1 LGLPGPNLALDDAC
15 EGFDLATCQPEGG
28 LIASVLPNSATTSG
42 ASRRIAGNRV
52 AICICLALVVFLAF
66 SPVLENGF
74 TGYDDPDYVTQ
85 NPHVTTGLTLQNIA
99 WAFSGAHA
107 SNWHPLTWL
116 SHQLDCTLFGV
127 NPAASHMVNL
137 LLHMTNTV
145 LLFLWLSGSAGFP
158 YRSAF
163 VALAFGIHPLHVES
177 VAWIAER
184 KDVFSTLFWML
195 TLLAYTWYTRKP
207 GVGRYLAVTVFFSA
221 GLLSKP
227 MLVSLP
233 VLLLLLDWWPLAR
246 TEKWSRLVWEK
257 IPLAAL
263 AALSAAATIW
273 AQRQGG
279 SLIALD
285 RIPLELRVANAIV
298 SYVRYIGKTS
308 WPVNLAAFYP
318 FPQVIPMWAVAGSAA
333 VLILVTWFVLGA
345 RERQPWLAAGWGWY
359 LLTLLPVIGLVQVGL
374 QSMADRYMYVPL
386 IGLLIAVA
394 WEAAS
399 VPRIQVVGVAVLA
412 IWAALSWRQAHVW
425 KDGMTLFTHA
435 VEVTDDNF
443 VAHDNLGV
451 ELDRFGRS
459 DEALAQYRETLRIKP
474 GDRNGEQNLAQASF
488 AKGQRLLEQG
498 NLEGALAAFQ
508 EGLRYRPQNALAQMS
523 FGVTLARLGR
533 AAAAK
538 KALEDSVSADPSNAD
553 AHYDLG
559 LVQQALGDHRGALES
574 YDAALHLRPGF
585 GPAEAAR
592 AEALYN
598 LRRYQEAW
606 EAMQAAQAMNVA
618 LDPGL
623 AANIRVNAGK

>member
-1 LGLPGPNLALDDAC
+1 MKRL
-15 EGFDLATCQPEGG
+15 
-28 LIASVLPNSATTSG
+28 LICV
-42 ASRRIAGNRV
+42 
-52 AICICLALVVFLAF
+52 CLALAVFLAL
-66 SPVLENGF
+66 SPIIGNGL
-74 TGYDDPDYVTQ
+74 TGYDDPDYVTL
-85 NPHVTTGLTLQNIA
+85 NAHVTTGLTWQNIA
-99 WAFSGAHA
+99 WAFNGAHA
-107 SNWHPLTWL
+107 SNWHPLTWI
-116 SHQLDCTLFGV
+116 SHQLDSSLFGV
-127 NPAASHMVNL
+127 NPAASHIVNL
-137 LLHMTNTV
+137 LLHMMNTV

-158 YRSAF
+158 QRSAF

-184 KDVFSTLFWML
+184 KDVLSTLFWML
-195 TLLAYTWYTRKP
+195 TLLAYKRYTRKP

-246 TEKWSRLVWEK
+246 SEKWSRLVGEK
-257 IPLAAL
+257 IPLAVL
-263 AALSAAATIW
+263 AALSAVATIW

-279 SLIALD
+279 SLIGLD
-285 RIPLELRVANAIV
+285 RFPLELRVANAIV
-298 SYVRYIGKTS
+298 SYVRYIGKAI
-308 WPVNLAAFYP
+308 WPVNLAAFYA
-318 FPQVIPMWAVAGSAA
+318 FLHAIPLWAVGGSAA
-333 VLILVTWFVLGA
+333 VLILVTWLVLRA

-359 LLTLLPVIGLVQVGL
+359 LLTLLPVIGVIQVGL

-394 WEAAS
+394 WS
-399 VPRIQVVGVAVLA
+399 LPQTRFVNTGSGFVLA
-412 IWAALSWRQAHVW
+412 IWAVLSWRQAHVW
-425 KDGMTLFTHA
+425 KDGFTLFTHA
-435 VEVTDDNF
+435 VQVTDENF

-451 ELDRFGRS
+451 ELDRLGRS
-459 DEALAQYRETLRIKP
+459 EEALGEYRETLRIKP
-474 GDRNGEQNLAQASF
+474 GDRNGEENLAQANF
-488 AKGQRLLEQG
+488 AKGERLLNQG
-498 NLEGALAAFQ
+498 YLEGALAAFR
-508 EGLRYRPQNALAQMS
+508 EGLRYRPGNALAQMS

-533 AAAAK
+533 DAAAK

-598 LRRYQEAW
+598 LRRYQDAW